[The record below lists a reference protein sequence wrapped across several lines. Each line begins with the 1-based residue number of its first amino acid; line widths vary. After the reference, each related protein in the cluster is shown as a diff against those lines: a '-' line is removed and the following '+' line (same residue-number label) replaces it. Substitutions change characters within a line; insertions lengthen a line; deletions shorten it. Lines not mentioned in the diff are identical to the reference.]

1 MSSIPPQHYREMF
14 NAVQDRLPGAGA
26 PWVTRMRSRAMT
38 AFQQTPFPDR
48 SVEDWKYTDLRRLN
62 RHLFSPT
69 AATPC
74 VTNLSPW
81 LFEGTPMH
89 GLVFVDGHRVDT
101 PHPFSPVP
109 AGATLSGLAAALNN
123 CPERLEPVMG
133 RTLEADRPG
142 FDAMNSAFLQDGA
155 WVRLEHDVE
164 LKLPVHLLFIST
176 GQANS
181 MQTVRNVI
189 AAGPGS
195 AVTVIESWVALDD
208 SAALT
213 NTVTEIT
220 LEEGASLDHY
230 TLVQEGAGTTHFGGT
245 YVRQQRDSRLGAHSI
260 ALGSRLVRNTVQV
273 DLDGEGAACTLNG
286 LTLTQGRAHVD
297 NHTRIEHRQPHATS
311 DELYK
316 GILCDRSRTVF
327 GGRIVVHPHAQQ
339 TRARQG
345 NHSLLLSVDAEA
357 DARPQFEIRADNV
370 QCTHGCT
377 VGELDADALFYLR
390 ARGLHEADA
399 RRLLVRAFAADVLDR
414 LPLAPVR
421 NYLEQALSSRL
432 AGGRKRQQEEV
443 PAQ

>member
-1 MSSIPPQHYREMF
+1 MNIPQQHYREVF
-14 NAVQDRLPGAGA
+14 AQVRGRLPGAGV
-26 PWVTRMRSRAMT
+26 PWVTRMRSQAMT
-38 AFQQTPFPDR
+38 AFQQTPFPDMR
-48 SVEDWKYTDLRRLN
+48 VEDWKYTDLRHLN

-69 AATPC
+69 DATTC
-74 VTNLSPW
+74 ITNLSPW
-81 LFEGTPMH
+81 LFDGTPMH
-89 GLVFVDGHRVDT
+89 GLVFVDGRRVET
-101 PHPFSPVP
+101 PQPFSPIL
-109 AGATLSGLAAALNN
+109 AGATLSNLVFALNA
-123 CPERLEPVMG
+123 CPEHLEPVLG

-155 WVRLEHDVE
+155 WLRLERDVE

-176 GQANS
+176 GQADS

-189 AAGPGS
+189 HAGPRSS
-195 AVTVIESWVALDD
+195 ATVIESWVALDD

-245 YVRQQRDSRLGAHSI
+245 YVRQHRDSRLGAHSI
-260 ALGSRLVRNTVQV
+260 ALCGQLVRNTLQV
-273 DLDGEGAACTLNG
+273 DLEGEGAECTLNG

-297 NHTRIEHRQPHATS
+297 NHTRIEHHRPHATS

-316 GILCDRSRTVF
+316 GILADRSRTVF
-327 GGRIVVHPHAQQ
+327 SGRIVVHPHAQQ
-339 TRARQG
+339 TCARQG
-345 NHSLLLSVDAEA
+345 NHSLLLSADAEA

-370 QCTHGCT
+370 KCAHGCT
-377 VGELDADALFYLR
+377 VGELDTDALFYLR
-390 ARGLHEADA
+390 ARGLDDADA

-421 NYLEQALSSRL
+421 NYLEHALSSRL
-432 AGGRKRQQEEV
+432 AGGRKLHQEEV
-443 PAQ
+443 ALQ